1 MQSENSDIMSKA
13 EQTRQFIIERT
24 APIFNKKG
32 YFATSLSDITTATG
46 LTKGSIYGNFK
57 DKDDLAIHVYTYQSE
72 KISEAVNQQIILQ
85 KTALKKLFAFF
96 DFYKENFK
104 NIAASGGC
112 PLMNAAIEADDS
124 LPFLTPKVKRS
135 FALWKQRLISILEEG
150 INNGEF
156 KRDISAEHFA
166 VTFMAMIEGGI
177 LLSKISGRAKDF
189 AILLDNM
196 KEMVNREIKI

>member
-1 MQSENSDIMSKA
+1 MSKA

-72 KISEAVNQQIILQ
+72 KIAEAVNQQIILQ

>member
-1 MQSENSDIMSKA
+1 MSKA
-13 EQTRQFIIERT
+13 EQTRQFIIEKT

-57 DKDDLAIHVYTYQSE
+57 DKDDLALHVYSYQSK
-72 KISEAVNQQIILQ
+72 KIADGVDQQIIQQ
-85 KTALKKLFAFF
+85 KTSLKKLFAFF

-124 LPFLTPKVKRS
+124 LPFLTPKVRRS

-150 INNGEF
+150 VKSGEF
-156 KRDISAEHFA
+156 KQHISAEHFA

-177 LLSKISGRAKDF
+177 LLSKISGRGKDLT
-189 AILLDNM
+189 IVLDNM
-196 KEMVNREIKI
+196 KEMVDREIKI